1 MQSLFGA
8 EIFFHISVLEYF
20 PEWYVENISWTWN
33 PLVITFEEEKLS
45 RVSCIQNESTII
57 SVFQNI
63 SVGKEERKPSCRKG

>member
-33 PLVITFEEEKLS
+33 PIRYYFRGREII
-45 RVSCIQNESTII
+45 SCIVYSKREHDYIGI
-57 SVFQNI
+57 S
-63 SVGKEERKPSCRKG
+63 EYLRW